1 MKPNWA
7 PLENRL
13 GRARCAGFMFMGR
26 INGINLYKHGIVRL
40 YVALDDSG
48 QCFVERN
55 SRYER
60 ADFEIEIAK
69 IEAALREIGETLE
82 NSYDQEYLARKQEAL
97 KRAGLQLVKI
107 YVEPEDV
114 TINWQLL
121 AL

>member
-13 GRARCAGFMFMGR
+13 GGARCAGFMYMGR

-40 YVALDDSG
+40 YLALDDTG

-55 SRYER
+55 SRYEQ

-69 IEAALREIGETLE
+69 IEAALRILDETLE
-82 NSYDQEYLARKQEAL
+82 SPYDREYIARKQEAL
-97 KRAGLQLVKI
+97 KRAGLQLVRI
-107 YVEPEDV
+107 HVEPEDV
-114 TINWQLL
+114 TIN
-121 AL
+121 